1 MPRDLSTLR
10 RAHLSPEA
18 GPSISRSG
26 PIPHFLDSADQSR
39 GGPIPRRVYQ
49 KRGSPT
55 SDLRRRRPSECG
67 PRPQRRREGP
77 RGRWRRARAPDLG
90 LGFWRAPNLVLFF
103 TNLVLFSRIWY
114 RFHESGIVFPNLVL
128 FSKRTCPTHDLRR
141 RRPKAPRSPPRTMAA
156 GAGLHFI
163 PTSNRLFQP
172 H

>member
-1 MPRDLSTLR
+1 MRT
-10 RAHLSPEA
+10 ATA
-18 GPSISRSG
+18 K
-26 PIPHFLDSADQSR
+26 A
-39 GGPIPRRVYQ
+39 PRR
-49 KRGSPT
+49 P
-55 SDLRRRRPSECG
+55 PSTIAAGAGACIG
-67 PRPQRRREGP
+67 IWGF
-77 RGRWRRARAPDLG
+77 
-90 LGFWRAPNLVLFF
+90 GFWRAPKLVLFF